1 MLMADLQ
8 EVLKGIEQRLAERPE
23 KLSAAQGTYQ
33 LDLTGEGGGTYTM
46 AIAGDKGEVKTGP
59 AENPGVVVT
68 MTANDFVDMATGKL
82 NGMTAFMSGRLKI
95 KGDMGLAL
103 KMQTLLS

>member
-1 MLMADLQ
+1 MATLQ
-8 EVLKGIEQRLAERPE
+8 EVLTGIEHRLAERPE
-23 KLSAAQGTYQ
+23 KLAGAAGVYQ
-33 LDLTGEGGGTYTM
+33 LDLTGEDGGSYSLI
-46 AIAGDKGEVKTGP
+46 IAEGKGDIRPGP

-68 MTANDFVDMATGKL
+68 MAAGDFIAMTGGKL

-103 KMQTLLS
+103 KLQSLLS

>member
-1 MLMADLQ
+1 MHVADVQ
-8 EVLKGIEQRLAERPE
+8 EVLKGLEQRLAERPE
-23 KLSAAQGTYQ
+23 KLSAAQGVYQ
-33 LDLTGEGGGTYTM
+33 LDLTGDGGGTFAM
-46 AIAGDKGEVKTGP
+46 VIDGGRGEIKSGP

-68 MTANDFVDMATGKL
+68 MTAQDFVALATGKL
-82 NGMTAFMSGRLKI
+82 NAMTAFMGGRLKI

>member
-1 MLMADLQ
+1 MADVQ

-23 KLSAAQGTYQ
+23 KLAAQGTYQ
-33 LDLTGEGGGTYTM
+33 LDLTGDGGGTFAM
-46 AIAGDKGEVKTGP
+46 IIGGGRGEIKSGP

-68 MTANDFVDMATGKL
+68 MTAQDFVDLATGKL
-82 NGMTAFMSGRLKI
+82 NAMSAFMGGRLKI

-103 KMQTLLS
+103 KLQTLLS